1 MAKKPKDEN
10 EVENTAE
17 AGAEAAAAKKGSI
30 VPSKYGNKYKNGGSD
45 VLAEFIN
52 YQAKGNSGFEYPA
65 FFDLCR
71 KNGVP
76 EEQVAK
82 YEGQVAAKQHGAN
95 GRARMTLRNMLAT
108 VARKNGGLVGLDG
121 EKTAMDL
128 PKPTVPVREKQE
140 TASDKEAA
148 A

>member
-1 MAKKPKDEN
+1 VAKKPKDTET
-10 EVENTAE
+10 ETEAVAE
-17 AGAEAAAAKKGSI
+17 EAAVKKGSI

-52 YQAKGNSGFEYPA
+52 AQAKGNSGFEYPA
-65 FFDLCR
+65 FFELCR

-76 EEQVAK
+76 AEQVNK

-108 VARKNGGLVGLDG
+108 VARKNGGLVGLDDQ
-121 EKTAMDL
+121 KVAMDL
-128 PKPTVPVREKQE
+128 PKPTVPTRAKKQE
-140 TASDKEAA
+140 TASTEEQAA
-148 A
+148 